1 MKKQQRLRF
10 VILIVLSLTAAV
22 GLALTALRDNVSF
35 FHPPHEIH
43 ALQAQ
48 HSPRVA
54 VGKVFRLGG
63 MVKDGSVQR
72 DKQEPVTR
80 FIVTDYEDDIL
91 VVYRGILPDLFREGQ
106 GVVARGSLDAE
117 GRFIASE
124 LLAKHDE
131 KYMPPEVAKAM
142 KGKKAP

>member
-10 VILIVLSLTAAV
+10 VILIVLSLAAAV

-43 ALQAQ
+43 KLQAQ
-48 HSPRVA
+48 GSPRVA

-72 DKQEPVTR
+72 DKLEPVTR
-80 FIVTDYEDDIL
+80 FVVTDYEDDIL

-106 GVVARGSLDAE
+106 GVVARGSLDVE